1 MVIACILL
9 GFWAVATT
17 LMLFFRNPLPF
28 PDRGHRTFGVPDTKA
43 QKAVVS
49 VLTKFGLPLR
59 FRFKSGPLDQALLW
73 DNTTVIHFLDPRL
86 NHSGNGISVVVA
98 DPESAAAWATSQLEA
113 AGYTVQRI
121 EGTDRELPPSH
132 VVVLTSS
139 AFLSWAMVFRRHQL
153 KMPQP
158 TFVALDS

>member
-1 MVIACILL
+1 MIFACIGL
-9 GFWAVATT
+9 GFWAAAATA
-17 LMLFFRNPLPF
+17 MLLFRNPLPF
-28 PDRGHRTFGVPDTKA
+28 PDRGHRTFGVPDTTA
-43 QKAVVS
+43 QKTVVN

-73 DNTTVIHFLDPRL
+73 DNTTVIHFLDPKFD
-86 NHSGNGISVVVA
+86 HSGNGISVAVP
-98 DPESAAAWATSQLEA
+98 DPEAAAAWATKQLQA
-113 AGYTVQRI
+113 AGYTVQRM
-121 EGTDRELPPSH
+121 EGADRDLPPNH